1 MNEMKIVNMVAT
13 AIIGENFDLEKIA
26 LALPESKYEP
36 KRFPGLV
43 LRLPEPKTAT
53 LLFRNGKIVSTG
65 AKNIDQIRIAVNK
78 VCEKLKK
85 IGFEIIK
92 NPEIMVQNIVASADL
107 NKRLDLDAVALAV
120 GMEKVEYEPEQFPG
134 LVYRLDEPP
143 AVFLLFNSGKLIC
156 VGAKTAEHA
165 SEAID
170 RVSKELRSL
179 GLL

>member
-1 MNEMKIVNMVAT
+1 
-13 AIIGENFDLEKIA
+13 
-26 LALPESKYEP
+26 
-36 KRFPGLV
+36 
-43 LRLPEPKTAT
+43 
-53 LLFRNGKIVSTG
+53 
-65 AKNIDQIRIAVNK
+65 
-78 VCEKLKK
+78 
-85 IGFEIIK
+85 
-92 NPEIMVQNIVASADL
+92 MVQNIVASADL